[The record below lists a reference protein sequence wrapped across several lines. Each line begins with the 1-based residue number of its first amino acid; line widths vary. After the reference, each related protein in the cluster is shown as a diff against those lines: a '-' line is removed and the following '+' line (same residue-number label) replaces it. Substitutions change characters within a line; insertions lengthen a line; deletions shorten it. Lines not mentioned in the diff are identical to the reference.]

1 MDESDSVEQGTVSST
16 VEEGD
21 QLSETVEEY
30 DSDETTC
37 LTGTE
42 KQEAFSTL
50 ESFKIQQ
57 ISGTEASHLDPRFDN
72 TIGVL
77 PEDSHEG
84 ASQTESTKYLR
95 IIHSQSVLIS
105 CKRYWGKAE
114 WEWCGK
120 CMILA

>member
-16 VEEGD
+16 VEEGSD

-42 KQEAFSTL
+42 KQEAFSIL

-84 ASQTESTKYLR
+84 HRKLSLKISAYNFRNRSL
-95 IIHSQSVLIS
+95 SVAKGI
-105 CKRYWGKAE
+105 GKGGM
-114 WEWCGK
+114 EWCGK